1 MSVPSI
7 YQGLV
12 PTQTE
17 GGLSSLQLAMANDM
31 INGGAPFKI
40 NQDFLTAMQ
49 QFCSSAPLSPA
60 TTDPVTG
67 LPRTPDISTTMVGI
81 AYKAIGD
88 DIYLYRKAPDCGP
101 DENRF
106 ENAYLG
112 KRANVAS
119 GTWAFYGKIVFGG
132 TAVPPPYS
140 PSDYGWGG
148 SGGGE
153 GGGGGE

>member
-1 MSVPSI
+1 MV
-7 YQGLV
+7 
-12 PTQTE
+12 
-17 GGLSSLQLAMANDM
+17 
-31 INGGAPFKI
+31 NGGAPFKV

-49 QFCSSAPLSPA
+49 QFCSSAPLSPS
-60 TTDPVTG
+60 TVDPVTG

-81 AYKAIGD
+81 AYKSIGD
-88 DIYLYRKAPDCGP
+88 DVYLYRKAPDCGP
-101 DENRF
+101 EENRF

-112 KRANVAS
+112 KRANVAV

-148 SGGGE
+148 
-153 GGGGGE
+153 